1 MAKPIL
7 TRYLYLLDEVKYS
20 LLTSLLKGKDFQECL
35 FWLSELYYSGF
46 QEETVQFIWKTYYDF
61 YSIHNPKLEV
71 YLHKKHLL
79 WSQSEVGVCG
89 DGNIV
94 HIVNMIRN
102 MFGKK
107 ICPKVFILRQS
118 LELYRINKPQHLPS
132 YRGKKPKWL
141 LESETYQPVYYNL
154 LQALHKKHWI
164 HFLLYLVQ
172 LVNKG
177 ADLPL
182 ISSVIHQYYK
192 NKREKKVKKINKN
205 KNRFYSNGLHAIL
218 VLVMRMEGAQDIDTR
233 RLFIIANQE
242 DLDFI
247 SHLNYVVSPI
257 WKTLPQ
263 KRKYQIHDN
272 VCSFNL
278 ERFSDT
284 IKGDIREL
292 LWYNWEYYASFAP
305 LWKKRLEL
313 FQGVV
318 DHNKRQIN
326 FPTDELLENF
336 GEKYGYEPDEQ
347 SLAVQEN
354 GVLKMQKKTWRI
366 WYDDI
371 FADFPPIIP
380 LQGKEMSLVY

>member
-7 TRYLYLLDEVKYS
+7 SRYLYLLDEVKYS
-20 LLTSLLKGKDFQECL
+20 LLTSLLKGKDFKECL

-79 WSQSEVGVCG
+79 WIQSEVGVCG
-89 DGNIV
+89 QRDIV

-118 LELYRINKPQHLPS
+118 LELYLINKPQHLLS

-141 LESETYQPVYYNL
+141 LENETYQPVYYNL
-154 LQALHKKHWI
+154 LQSLHKKHWI

-177 ADLPL
+177 TDLL
-182 ISSVIHQYYK
+182 SISSVIRQYYK
-192 NKREKKVKKINKN
+192 NKREKKVKKI
-205 KNRFYSNGLHAIL
+205 KNRFYSNRLHAIL
-218 VLVMRMEGAQDIDTR
+218 VIVMRMEETQDINTS
-233 RLFIIANQE
+233 RLFITVNQE

-257 WKTLPQ
+257 WKTLRQ
-263 KRKYQIHDN
+263 KRKYQIQDN
-272 VCSFNL
+272 VCSFSL
-278 ERFSDT
+278 GRFSDF
-284 IKGDIREL
+284 IKGDISEL
-292 LWYNWEYYASFAP
+292 LWYNWEYYAAFAP
-305 LWKKRLEL
+305 LWRKRLEL
-313 FQGVV
+313 FLGIM

-347 SLAVQEN
+347 SLAVQ
-354 GVLKMQKKTWRI
+354 GKGILKMQKKTWRI